1 MSPDTV
7 QARDPVRTKCTE
19 CREHK
24 AQCPKCSLGTGPTP
38 NYLEQEAVATAGMH
52 AGNHGP
58 LPQCLPGTT
67 LRPGACWGRAAT
79 SSAPRHA
86 FRPAGI
92 GTKRLTWAAR
102 SPW

>member
-7 QARDPVRTKCTE
+7 QARDPVPTKCTE

-24 AQCPKCSLGTGPTP
+24 AQCPKCSLGTRPTP

-86 FRPAGI
+86 FRPTGI

>member
-7 QARDPVRTKCTE
+7 QARDPVPTKCTE

-24 AQCPKCSLGTGPTP
+24 AQCPKCSLGTGPNP

-67 LRPGACWGRAAT
+67 LRPQR
-79 SSAPRHA
+79 
-86 FRPAGI
+86 
-92 GTKRLTWAAR
+92 
-102 SPW
+102 